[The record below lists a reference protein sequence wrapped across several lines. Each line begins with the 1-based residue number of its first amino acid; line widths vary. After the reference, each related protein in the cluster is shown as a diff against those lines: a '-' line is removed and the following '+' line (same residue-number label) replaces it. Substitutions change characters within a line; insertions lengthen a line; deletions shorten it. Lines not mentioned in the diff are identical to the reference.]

1 MNDSIVATLY
11 GTKEGQLYASAV
23 DIYSV
28 ATYAYSQMNNPNR
41 PESLKILCADLLRYG
56 AKAQIFKGY
65 RTDALAD
72 TAMTATQ
79 RAYLSD
85 LDTVT
90 FGNHNRVL
98 SDLPNSPVTWVGK
111 ALNLESKIAL
121 KLVFDPTAY
130 QGDVSI
136 LTLGISYIDAYG
148 NTKTATVS
156 DPVLYDPRL
165 GYYAF
170 TVDSLLAAELRAVV
184 SAQIYAG
191 DSPVSAT
198 LQYSPDTYGNGKSG
212 DLLELCKALFAY
224 SDSARAYFA

>member
-1 MNDSIVATLY
+1 MNDKISSVFYGVKDGQPYYSPVDEYSI
-11 GTKEGQLYASAV
+11 
-23 DIYSV
+23 
-28 ATYAYSQMNNPNR
+28 ATYAYAQLDKTGGSEQ
-41 PESLKILCADLLRYG
+41 LKTLCANLLSYG
-56 AKAQIFKGY
+56 SWMQTFKDY
-65 RTDALAD
+65 RSDALAD
-72 TAMTATQ
+72 SKLTEVQ
-79 RAYLSD
+79 KEYLTD

-98 SDLPNSPVTWVGK
+98 SDLPNPPVTWVGK

-224 SDSARAYFA
+224 SDSAREYFA